1 VQQGLECGHG
11 APQRDVLL
19 LSILTTLGATMA
31 DLTCFYYGHRRL
43 HPTLQV
49 FIIAPPASGKGA
61 MGWAKQLAQ
70 PLHDKLKST
79 YEQSF
84 AIYKHEHQKWVDL
97 GKERATQDEPEAP
110 QRRLF
115 FIAGDNTGSGI
126 LENLVEQRGLGMISE
141 PEASVLSA
149 AINSDYG
156 NWSSTL
162 RKAFDHDGVSYNRKS
177 DHEHRECPRTLLSVL
192 ISGTPGQLQPLIPSP
207 ENGLYSRVLF
217 YHMPPITQWVSQF
230 RGLDADYPALFHR
243 WGERWMRLLDALRS
257 QFSQLEFR
265 LDSQQEQDF
274 DRQFSQIFQHASE
287 SHSQEGRSAVARIAI
302 NVLRM
307 MNIVALLRA
316 LDPLLMEPDEATFTR
331 QTENLLPYLRARPLV
346 QPMLGASA
354 ENQQDGIVSALTV
367 GILPEDYAAVLQLSQ
382 VLYRHSTETLLLFPE
397 AKQPQRPM
405 TKKEQLLS
413 MLPLRFTKQE
423 AVRIGACIGFSE
435 RIIGTYLQRLTNN
448 GTLQRIAQGEYQFS
462 ELHA

>member
-1 VQQGLECGHG
+1 
-11 APQRDVLL
+11 
-19 LSILTTLGATMA
+19 
-31 DLTCFYYGHRRL
+31 
-43 HPTLQV
+43 
-49 FIIAPPASGKGA
+49 
-61 MGWAKQLAQ
+61 
-70 PLHDKLKST
+70 
-79 YEQSF
+79 
-84 AIYKHEHQKWVDL
+84 
-97 GKERATQDEPEAP
+97 
-110 QRRLF
+110 
-115 FIAGDNTGSGI
+115 
-126 LENLVEQRGLGMISE
+126 
-141 PEASVLSA
+141 
-149 AINSDYG
+149 
-156 NWSSTL
+156 
-162 RKAFDHDGVSYNRKS
+162 
-177 DHEHRECPRTLLSVL
+177 
-192 ISGTPGQLQPLIPSP
+192 
-207 ENGLYSRVLF
+207 
-217 YHMPPITQWVSQF
+217 
-230 RGLDADYPALFHR
+230 
-243 WGERWMRLLDALRS
+243 MRLLDALRS

-367 GILPEDYAAVLQLSQ
+367 GILPEDYEAVLQLSQ